1 MSLKVTLEHWARC
14 TRTLLQRNAC
24 GKVGHCTTPSYCSL
38 KHFLLNHLAH
48 DLLIFCTKNFF
59 FNQQWFRHTFRHKIF
74 AWQCSWEKKC
84 MAIFHPFYSLI
95 FEKIKAAV
103 GFQKLL
109 CSLIIF
115 THRCAQLVVN
125 EVEGKEKVFCSF
137 FFFHGFCK
145 SGLYSREGLQFL
157 IL

>member
-1 MSLKVTLEHWARC
+1 
-14 TRTLLQRNAC
+14 
-24 GKVGHCTTPSYCSL
+24 
-38 KHFLLNHLAH
+38 
-48 DLLIFCTKNFF
+48 
-59 FNQQWFRHTFRHKIF
+59 
-74 AWQCSWEKKC
+74 

-137 FFFHGFCK
+137 FSFTDFANQVFIRGRGCNF
-145 SGLYSREGLQFL
+145 
-157 IL
+157 

>member
-1 MSLKVTLEHWARC
+1 
-14 TRTLLQRNAC
+14 
-24 GKVGHCTTPSYCSL
+24 
-38 KHFLLNHLAH
+38 
-48 DLLIFCTKNFF
+48 
-59 FNQQWFRHTFRHKIF
+59 
-74 AWQCSWEKKC
+74 

-157 IL
+157 ILYFVQNMLNNRLITK

>member
-1 MSLKVTLEHWARC
+1 
-14 TRTLLQRNAC
+14 
-24 GKVGHCTTPSYCSL
+24 
-38 KHFLLNHLAH
+38 
-48 DLLIFCTKNFF
+48 
-59 FNQQWFRHTFRHKIF
+59 
-74 AWQCSWEKKC
+74 

-125 EVEGKEKVFCSF
+125 EVEGKEKLFLQF
-137 FFFHGFCK
+137 FFLSRILQIRSLFEGGVAISDFL
-145 SGLYSREGLQFL
+145 LYTKHAE
-157 IL
+157 